1 MTDEALNVL
10 NTMLEIQKNID
21 EIKDKYD
28 DDELKDKITTV
39 CYNAVVFKGKD
50 HIEKYCKDQIDTDRN
65 IRLGIVG
72 RVKAGKSSLL
82 NSLLFKGKYIL
93 PEAPT
98 PMTAALTQIEYS
110 DNNYIEIEF
119 LTEEDIK
126 LLEEQDKEYK
136 KLFERVKNKLSKNQI
151 IDDFILNKKT
161 EEKIK
166 SDELNEILIASSKI
180 YNNFIKIK
188 NTGDVIYREIIQD
201 HIKEISFSNIDEIKN
216 KLDDYVS
223 SKGKYADFV
232 KSLKLY
238 INIDILKEIS
248 ILDTPGFNDP
258 LVTRNIKANQLL
270 SKCDAI
276 LLLTPSTHNFSNSDI
291 EAMNRITKKEG
302 IQEIYIVISKFDDSL
317 VSNNIVLN
325 SGGDLDAA
333 IDNILNDLC
342 KNIKNSLENINRDG
356 VFDKILSNNIE
367 DSVTYSSG
375 ICANMAY
382 TFDDRDKW
390 YLEKNKNTVLNNL
403 SEKYKDYFSQEN
415 IAKNSL
421 EKLGNITKIKN
432 ILESVK
438 LQKEAILKNN
448 IKKIENNYK
457 ADILNIIDEI
467 KKYIEERKKNIFN
480 EDIKDKK
487 SDLKK
492 LLEISEKTKEK
503 IDANY
508 KEQIE
513 EYIKNISRKIIEDNL
528 SNLNKKLD
536 DTIDKNI
543 NEIKGFFGNKY
554 NANKI
559 KIEKSL
565 NDYSYDFNN
574 SGIYDI
580 DIVQLSN
587 LISNFF
593 IELLRKEIPSNTE
606 INDFS
611 IKSIIFDN
619 FGECNNRL
627 QIDETKKNEF
637 FENYN
642 KDIVLEKKE
651 AEIFVNGVMNISKD
665 YKNQAVFKIH
675 KKIDNLKKDLKNIQ
689 FSDLILKKYIDKLN
703 NDLKELDMKEEAL
716 KKCNSIL
723 KEVMNI
729 I

>member
-1 MTDEALNVL
+1 M
-10 NTMLEIQKNID
+10 
-21 EIKDKYD
+21 
-28 DDELKDKITTV
+28 
-39 CYNAVVFKGKD
+39 
-50 HIEKYCKDQIDTDRN
+50 
-65 IRLGIVG
+65 
-72 RVKAGKSSLL
+72 
-82 NSLLFKGKYIL
+82 
-93 PEAPT
+93 
-98 PMTAALTQIEYS
+98 
-110 DNNYIEIEF
+110 
-119 LTEEDIK
+119 
-126 LLEEQDKEYK
+126 
-136 KLFERVKNKLSKNQI
+136 
-151 IDDFILNKKT
+151 
-161 EEKIK
+161 
-166 SDELNEILIASSKI
+166 
-180 YNNFIKIK
+180 
-188 NTGDVIYREIIQD
+188 
-201 HIKEISFSNIDEIKN
+201 
-216 KLDDYVS
+216 
-223 SKGKYADFV
+223 
-232 KSLKLY
+232 
-238 INIDILKEIS
+238 
-248 ILDTPGFNDP
+248 
-258 LVTRNIKANQLL
+258 
-270 SKCDAI
+270 
-276 LLLTPSTHNFSNSDI
+276 
-291 EAMNRITKKEG
+291 
-302 IQEIYIVISKFDDSL
+302 
-317 VSNNIVLN
+317 
-325 SGGDLDAA
+325 
-333 IDNILNDLC
+333 
-342 KNIKNSLENINRDG
+342 
-356 VFDKILSNNIE
+356 
-367 DSVTYSSG
+367 
-375 ICANMAY
+375 
-382 TFDDRDKW
+382 
-390 YLEKNKNTVLNNL
+390 
-403 SEKYKDYFSQEN
+403 
-415 IAKNSL
+415 
-421 EKLGNITKIKN
+421 
-432 ILESVK
+432 ESVK

-651 AEIFVNGVMNISKD
+651 AEIFVNGVMNISKY
-665 YKNQAVFKIH
+665 YKNQAVSKIH
-675 KKIDNLKKDLKNIQ
+675 EKIDNLKKDLKNIQ

-716 KKCNSIL
+716 KKWNSIL